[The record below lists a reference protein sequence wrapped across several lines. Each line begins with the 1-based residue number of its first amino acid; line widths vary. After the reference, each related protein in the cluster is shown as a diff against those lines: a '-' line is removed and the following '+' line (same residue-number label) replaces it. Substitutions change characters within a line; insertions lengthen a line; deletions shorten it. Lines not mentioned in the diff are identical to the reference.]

1 MVSTFPAS
9 NPGFTAPNA
18 IEVRMRSADPTSST
32 TARATSVTTNSWGFV
47 CDELY
52 RWWLRQPAFGAD
64 TYEREN
70 RLKSGGYKIITSLD
84 VNAQNAAMKHVL
96 EQRQI
101 GNSDALMLAAVEP
114 GTGRI
119 LAMAVNRTY
128 SNDQAGNGR
137 NTDPNKARAGIPGNW
152 PRTTLPLLSEGGYQF
167 GSTFKMFTMLAALSQ
182 GKPLATTINTTHPV
196 K

>member
-1 MVSTFPAS
+1 NHLLPTMIKMGYITEPQRQKAMKTPLNIVGRPT
-9 NPGFTAPNA
+9 PNGC
-18 IEVRMRSADPTSST
+18 
-32 TARATSVTTNSWGFV
+32 TSVTTNSWGFV

-52 RWWLRQPAFGAD
+52 RWWLRQPAFGDD

-119 LAMAVNRTY
+119 LAM
-128 SNDQAGNGR
+128 
-137 NTDPNKARAGIPGNW
+137 
-152 PRTTLPLLSEGGYQF
+152 
-167 GSTFKMFTMLAALSQ
+167 
-182 GKPLATTINTTHPV
+182 
-196 K
+196 